1 MAIDPKALNRQF
13 AAAVVKDAL
22 SIITPKLEARREAG
36 EMSTE
41 TWYTV
46 EIPFEKGSPAYVF
59 YNEMLARGSMKDP
72 NYIDLFGKVLARM
85 KEGLANKCSRVFV
98 TLNCRFDGACEDN
111 FLLYVFTS

>member
-1 MAIDPKALNRQF
+1 MAIDPKVLNGQF

-22 SIITPKLEARREAG
+22 GVIIPKLEARREAG

-46 EIPFEKGSPAYVF
+46 EIPFEKGNPAYVF
-59 YNEMLARGSMKDP
+59 YDEMLTRGSMKDP
-72 NYIDLFGKVLARM
+72 NYIDLFGKILAGM
-85 KEGLANKCSRVFV
+85 KEGLADSCARAFV

-111 FLLYVFTS
+111 FLLYVFAS